1 MSRQD
6 GIEQRWVDTP
16 AARVAY
22 RESGRPGRPA
32 VLLLHG
38 IPTSSFLWRHV
49 MPALGEDLH
58 CLAPDLPGL
67 GDTIVDPARTDFS
80 MPGIVDTLVDFLQ
93 ALGIPR
99 AHVVAHDQGGAAAQ
113 ILAVRH
119 APRVD
124 RLVLTNCVCYDN
136 WPVPAVRRL
145 QWLVRVP
152 VLPDLAARAGL
163 VERLQAHGPGSDFRR
178 GFADP
183 TRLSPESVAEYL
195 RPLRGGAAAREG
207 FRAFLLAGSARHTMA
222 VAPGLRTLECPTLVL
237 WAAEDAYLPLRWGE
251 RLARDIPQAR
261 LQVLGGAGH
270 FWPEENP
277 APFAAR
283 IRAFLEAPDERVAPS
298 PGATAAAPLVSPTA
312 LPRKCPGVSPRRS
325 KEVS

>member
-1 MSRQD
+1 M
-6 GIEQRWVDTP
+6 VDTP

-22 RESGRPGRPA
+22 RESGQPGRPA

-49 MPALGEDLH
+49 MPDLGDDLH

-67 GDTIVDPARTDFS
+67 GDTIVDAARTDFS
-80 MPGIVDTLVDFLQ
+80 MPGIVDTLLDFLQ

-119 APRVD
+119 EQRVD

-145 QWLVRVP
+145 QWLARVP

-163 VERLQAHGPGSDFRR
+163 VELLQAHAPGSAFRR

-183 TRLSPESVAEYL
+183 ARLSAESVAEYL
-195 RPLRGGAAAREG
+195 RPLRGDAAARQA
-207 FRAFLLAGSARHTMA
+207 FRAFLLSGSARHTMA
-222 VAPGLRTLECPTLVL
+222 VAPGLRTLACPALVL
-237 WAAEDAYLPLRWGE
+237 WAAEDHHLPVRWAE

-261 LQVLGGAGH
+261 LEVLPGAGH

-277 APFAAR
+277 GPFAAR
-283 IRAFLEAPDERVAPS
+283 IREFLEAPAERAVGPS
-298 PGATAAAPLVSPTA
+298 PAATAGAPLVPTA
-312 LPRKCPGVSPRRS
+312 VLTRKCPGVSPRRR
-325 KEVS
+325 KEVP